1 MLFTIIAIFL
11 GLWAGSLA
19 TTAIERL
26 PLDDEF
32 HYQIFAG
39 EDEMDPPSWWMRI
52 PFIWFFVKPP
62 DGHLLRWYDRV
73 PLLPHFIYSWKFSNF
88 RKILP
93 PSHCRYC
100 LHKLSL
106 SERIPIISFFL
117 QKGRCGNPECRAKIP
132 GRHVFVELCTAVLF
146 GLFGARFGPSWLFVA
161 DAVLLTLFVIGS
173 VIDWRYQIIP
183 DEVNSLGLVLGILY
197 VSVTYLGSSVGLL
210 RDDWLVRRLGAEFP
224 YVYSWFTPENA
235 LLGILAGAGSLYLFA
250 EIGGMIARTDAMGGG
265 DVKLAGF
272 IGIFVGWQGV
282 LTTLFYSALIAAP
295 CGIFLLILG
304 KGKKEAGFTK
314 FAFGPYLAMGAGLV
328 LYYGHSRLI
337 NAYLA
342 INQVAV
348 SWIAGQMM

>member
-1 MLFTIIAIFL
+1 MLFTIIAFL
-11 GLWAGSLA
+11 IGLCAGSCA

-26 PLDDEF
+26 PYDDEF

-39 EDEMDPPSWWMRI
+39 EDDMEPPAWWMRI
-52 PFIWFFVKPP
+52 PFIWFLVKPP
-62 DGHLLRWYDRV
+62 EGHMVRWYDKV

-93 PSHCRYC
+93 PSHCRIC
-100 LHKLSL
+100 QKKLTL
-106 SERIPIISFFL
+106 GQRLPLVSFFL
-117 QKGRCGNPECRAKIP
+117 QGGRCGNPECRAKIP
-132 GRHVFVELCTAVLF
+132 GRHVVVELSTGLLF
-146 GLFGARFGPSWLFVA
+146 ALFGARFGPSWLFVG
-161 DAVLLTLFVIGS
+161 DAFLLTLFVIGS

-183 DEVNSLGLVLGILY
+183 DEVNSLGLVVGLLY
-197 VSVTYLGSSVGLL
+197 VAVTYLGHGAGIL
-210 RDDWLVRRLGAEFP
+210 RDNWMPARLGGDFP
-224 YVYSWFTPENA
+224 YDYSWFTPENA

-272 IGIFVGWQGV
+272 IGVFVGWQGV

-295 CGIFLLILG
+295 CGVLLLVLG

-328 LYYGHSRLI
+328 LYHGHSRLI
-337 NAYLA
+337 NYYLT
-342 INQVAV
+342 INQVVV
-348 SWIAGQMM
+348 SWIAGQMP